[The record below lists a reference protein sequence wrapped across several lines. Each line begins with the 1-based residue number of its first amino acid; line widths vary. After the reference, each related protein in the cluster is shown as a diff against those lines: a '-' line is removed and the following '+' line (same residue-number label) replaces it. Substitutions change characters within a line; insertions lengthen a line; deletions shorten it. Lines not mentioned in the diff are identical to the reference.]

1 MGSKKSSG
9 GVMGKEVSV
18 QRELEEEARGIGKVT
33 SLKLGFQRLCSFL
46 VVTRS
51 RVRICVLRRTRGK
64 GR

>member
-33 SLKLGFQRLCSFL
+33 SLKLGFQR
-46 VVTRS
+46 
-51 RVRICVLRRTRGK
+51 
-64 GR
+64 